1 MATYDEGDLRRAL
14 FASDEDQVVSILEK
28 RPKLIEN
35 LDGELLSR
43 YLDRLPQARE
53 YAAQMRKLQ
62 SSGAATREAQQSRNA
77 QALARAGMGGNSVAA
92 TRLGNALSNQ
102 QALAQAARRRQLES
116 EYQRQL
122 NASDRYA
129 GSSRAIEA
137 ARRGF
142 RRKAGEVQTTTGAIG
157 TGLTA
162 AGRAVSNI
170 PVVGA
175 VAGPV
180 LEAAGM
186 TTTLAGQAGSADQL
200 SQAEGRLG
208 IQGRAAQKTP
218 LPQYASAAPAAVQGF
233 DFDPYGRQGTR
244 SFFDDPRDDDDGTVR
259 WGMVYG

>member
-1 MATYDEGDLRRAL
+1 MATYNEGDLRRAL
-14 FASDEDQVVSILEK
+14 FASDEDQVVRILEK
-28 RPKLIEN
+28 RPLLIDS

-43 YLDRLPQARE
+43 YLDRIPQARE

-137 ARRGF
+137 ARRGLH
-142 RRKAGEVQTTTGAIG
+142 RKAGEAQTTTGAIG
-157 TGLTA
+157 TGLKVAGAIANAIPGGQAVGTVLDA
-162 AGRAVSNI
+162 AGTTT
-170 PVVGA
+170 A
-175 VAGPV
+175 VAGQ
-180 LEAAGM
+180 
-186 TTTLAGQAGSADQL
+186 TGSSDQL
-200 SQAEGRLG
+200 SRAEDRLG
-208 IQGRAAQKTP
+208 VQRRAAQKTP

-244 SFFDDPRDDDDGTVR
+244 SFFDDPRDDDGTVR